1 MFHHR
6 NRSLTRA
13 YASEKGFWA
22 EGKSLAIP
30 IAGAKAVYKINLDKL
45 RLKIYK
51 EERVSGM

>member
-1 MFHHR
+1 MFHR
-6 NRSLTRA
+6 GNRSLTRA
-13 YASEKGFWA
+13 YASEKGFRG